1 MPMRSSRNFK
11 AQGSIQAR
19 LGVTPPLTT
28 QSPTKV
34 SRGSPGTP
42 KSPAASTGMA
52 GETREGNRGFTDCEA
67 SGQVLQE
74 STPPS
79 RKKKNKIATP
89 EPPAGPPLGALPGAQ
104 GFWRMVHKWNGDGAC
119 GQRRR
124 GGAAH
129 ARGGMGG
136 CRVSPPLVYPASP
149 FPRPISAHPVAR
161 PG

>member
-1 MPMRSSRNFK
+1 MPMRSSRNLK

-74 STPPS
+74 STPPLP
-79 RKKKNKIATP
+79 KKKKTRSQ
-89 EPPAGPPLGALPGAQ
+89 L
-104 GFWRMVHKWNGDGAC
+104 R
-119 GQRRR
+119 
-124 GGAAH
+124 
-129 ARGGMGG
+129 
-136 CRVSPPLVYPASP
+136 SPQLDP
-149 FPRPISAHPVAR
+149 H
-161 PG
+161 